1 MELDNDARLKKR
13 TLFSCPMKSSQM
25 TQSIG
30 NWAQTFTNV
39 EFPLASSLEAIN
51 KGDQDDLLCSTGRWR
66 SKIGSL
72 HYR

>member
-1 MELDNDARLKKR
+1 MTVLGHFQTFLSGRKR
-13 TLFSCPMKSSQM
+13 VRYAPE
-25 TQSIG
+25 SIG
-30 NWAQTFTNV
+30 NRAQTFTNV

-72 HYR
+72 HCR